1 MATSTKRGRDNAH
14 HFLLVLANHQPI
26 VAALR
31 YVDRE
36 VCPFVSDNAASFRIG
51 EMTVRPGQTRGFR
64 VVSPSSIDRTQT
76 VVSVDSIELLGPHA
90 PGPRPSTDRSIP
102 DAGPDCG
109 DTVFWAPLAEC
120 KPAHGLLSDD
130 LSQLLGRFYGEL
142 DRLFLPRA
150 ETHIRREWKTVE
162 LPPVV
167 QVVPDLNQYLAP
179 KSALVVQFDCAKPR
193 YAATWRSSTT
203 TRNR

>member
-120 KPAHGLLSDD
+120 KPAHRCCLCCC
-130 LSQLLGRFYGEL
+130 
-142 DRLFLPRA
+142 
-150 ETHIRREWKTVE
+150 HI
-162 LPPVV
+162 
-167 QVVPDLNQYLAP
+167 LATARIAFGP
-179 KSALVVQFDCAKPR
+179 SCSLCAR
-193 YAATWRSSTT
+193 GSIAFTNAR
-203 TRNR
+203 